1 MILGDRDIRPVH
13 PQSRVWPGRIN
24 RQQDLRDSQRI
35 EEPTNPV
42 TDDIGER
49 NKTKSPVS
57 KKIPRFLLKVN
68 SVLYARA
75 TAQQLFLLRMDIQKE
90 KMQKYDEKA
99 HRKYQHTKEVAQL
112 RAERNQAEGSDRKSP
127 DLEHNSRRSKGLFS
141 KKHTDTDK
149 MKSNPGFEARN
160 TELVQERS
168 EELDSDHQEPD
179 RLSTIL
185 RELKES
191 ESKDLV
197 NQPTN
202 VLLLPLENSRHQK
215 PEEKLNMSVNSEK
228 YYPKRGLES
237 LSEDMPSLQLPSSPR
252 DHKPLRGDR
261 RRSTGFVPMVPAQ
274 MIGYS
279 KSGISLLP
287 SSKPVDDETKNNAK
301 QHNDEDD
308 NQCQICYCRDSN
320 SAFMPCGHG
329 CVCDICAVEIF
340 DKNGVCPICR
350 MVVNFTHLDCGAS
363 ARDQTLCQEH
373 TESDHSLGG
382 GICR

>member
-1 MILGDRDIRPVH
+1 MILGDRETRHVH
-13 PQSRVWPGRIN
+13 PQSRVWPSRN
-24 RQQDLRDSQRI
+24 HRQQALRDSQRV
-35 EEPTNPV
+35 EEPTNAA
-42 TDDIGER
+42 TDDVGER
-49 NKTKSPVS
+49 GKSKTPVS
-57 KKIPRFLLKVN
+57 KKIPRFLLKIN

-90 KMQKYDEKA
+90 RMQKYDEKVQ
-99 HRKYQHTKEVAQL
+99 RKYQHTKEVAQM

-127 DLEHNSRRSKGLFS
+127 DIEQNSKRSKGLFS
-141 KKHTDTDK
+141 KKHTGADK
-149 MKSNPGFEARN
+149 MKSSPGFELRN
-160 TELVQERS
+160 AELVQEQS
-168 EELDSDHQEPD
+168 EGLQSDRQEPEK
-179 RLSTIL
+179 LSTIL
-185 RELKES
+185 RDLKES

-202 VLLLPLENSRHQK
+202 LLLLPLENSRPEK

-237 LSEDMPSLQLPSSPR
+237 LSEDVPSLQLPSSPR
-252 DHKPLRGDR
+252 DHKPVRGGR

-274 MIGYS
+274 KIGYS

-287 SSKPVDDETKNNAK
+287 SSKPQDNDTTKHAK
-301 QHNDEDD
+301 KHKEEED
-308 NQCQICYCRDSN
+308 NQCQICYCRESN

-350 MVVNFTHLDCGAS
+350 MVVEMIYLDCGS
-363 ARDQTLCQEH
+363 STRDQTLCKEH
-373 TESDHSLGG
+373 PESDHSLGG